1 MRRTVTGSS
10 STCGTRPTVAR
21 PWSSRPM
28 TPRSRHD
35 ATPRSTS
42 STASSVAMTELPGMD
57 LPPETIARADG
68 VSGEVVLRRR
78 AAENAPE
85 PERETVYELIV
96 NGVFLMDTAD
106 VSTERLLADAVLD
119 RHEAPR
125 RVLVG
130 GLGLGVTLR
139 ALLADVRVE
148 HIDVVEI
155 EPVLVDWLRTGL
167 VPGVEVVLADPRVQV
182 VVADIRDAVR
192 GAAGGRSDA
201 ASPALASSLGAL
213 VGPGEEVVRTVGRE
227 GRRFTY
233 HVYLAR
239 REA

>member
-1 MRRTVTGSS
+1 
-10 STCGTRPTVAR
+10 
-21 PWSSRPM
+21 
-28 TPRSRHD
+28 
-35 ATPRSTS
+35 
-42 STASSVAMTELPGMD
+42 MD

-68 VSGEVVLRRR
+68 VAGEVVLRRR
-78 AAENAPE
+78 VAENAPE
-85 PERETVYELIV
+85 PARETVYELIV

-192 GAAGGRSDA
+192 GAAGGRYDAVLLDVDNGPDFLVRDANAAVYQTSALRDMARVLASHGMLAVWSAA
-201 ASPALASSLGAL
+201 ASPALASSLAAL

>member
-1 MRRTVTGSS
+1 
-10 STCGTRPTVAR
+10 
-21 PWSSRPM
+21 
-28 TPRSRHD
+28 
-35 ATPRSTS
+35 
-42 STASSVAMTELPGMD
+42 MTELPSMD

-68 VSGEVVLRRR
+68 VAGEVVLRRR

-85 PERETVYELIV
+85 PAPETVYELIV

-130 GLGLGVTLR
+130 GLGLGVTVH

-148 HIDVVEI
+148 HVDVVEI
-155 EPVLVDWLRTGL
+155 EPVLVDWLRSGL

-182 VVADIRDAVR
+182 VVADIGDAVR
-192 GAAGGRSDA
+192 SAADGRYDAVLLDVDNGPDFLVRDANAAVYQTSALRDMARVLAPHGMLAIWSAA
-201 ASPALASSLGAL
+201 ASPALASTLAAL

-227 GRRFTY
+227 GRTVTY

>member
-1 MRRTVTGSS
+1 
-10 STCGTRPTVAR
+10 
-21 PWSSRPM
+21 
-28 TPRSRHD
+28 
-35 ATPRSTS
+35 
-42 STASSVAMTELPGMD
+42 MD

-68 VSGEVVLRRR
+68 VAGEVVLRRR

-85 PERETVYELIV
+85 PAPETVYELIV

-130 GLGLGVTLR
+130 GLGLGVTVH

-148 HIDVVEI
+148 HVDVVEI
-155 EPVLVDWLRTGL
+155 EPVLVDWLRSGL

-192 GAAGGRSDA
+192 SAADGRYDAVLLDVDNGPDFLVRDANAAVYQTSALRDMARVLAPHGMLAIWSAA
-201 ASPALASSLGAL
+201 ASTALASTLAAL
-213 VGPGEEVVRTVGRE
+213 VGPGEEDVRTVGRE
-227 GRRFTY
+227 GRTVTY